1 MLDETMPREIM
12 PLHATNKINNKLKF
26 IYRKQNTFS
35 VLKGLLCNGRIQP
48 HFDCAFYAR
57 YLNLTKK
64 IEKQNPDFSEQKLRF
79 LSTVK

>member
-1 MLDETMPREIM
+1 MLQTKSIINSN
-12 PLHATNKINNKLKF
+12 LSIGNKIFLASN
-26 IYRKQNTFS
+26 
-35 VLKGLLCNGRIQP
+35 LKGLLCNGRIQP